1 MVRSQ
6 MRDREA
12 FGYPPF
18 ARLVVLSL
26 KHTSYEFLSFGARRL
41 ASRLKELIGPEA
53 VTDAHIPSVG
63 RTAEMFFMEIM
74 VRIEKGR
81 SPSEVKALIREALGE
96 FSHDKVTKRIS
107 VAVNVDPQ

>member
-1 MVRSQ
+1 
-6 MRDREA
+6 
-12 FGYPPF
+12 
-18 ARLVVLSL
+18 
-26 KHTSYEFLSFGARRL
+26 
-41 ASRLKELIGPEA
+41 
-53 VTDAHIPSVG
+53 
-63 RTAEMFFMEIM
+63 MFFMEIM

>member
-1 MVRSQ
+1 
-6 MRDREA
+6 
-12 FGYPPF
+12 
-18 ARLVVLSL
+18 
-26 KHTSYEFLSFGARRL
+26 LSFGARRL